1 MSDCSLTASLK
12 DKVVLVTGGSRGIG
26 RAIALGFAKQGAKIY
41 INYTSNAAAAE
52 EACAACK
59 EFGAQALAIKF
70 DVADSAAV
78 DQAFDQIKNEA
89 GRLDV
94 LVNNAGIASDGLT
107 IRFKDEEWNKVL
119 AVNLS
124 GSFYCARA
132 ASKIMLK
139 QREGRIINIS
149 SVVGEMGNPGQAAY
163 VSSKAGL
170 IGLTKSLAKELA
182 SRNIT
187 VNAVTPGFIET
198 EMTSGLD
205 EKLKAE
211 HFKAI
216 ALGRYGQAA
225 DVAAAVCFL
234 ASNSAGYI
242 TGQVLGING
251 GMYM

>member
-1 MSDCSLTASLK
+1 MGICTASQFK

-26 RAIALGFAKQGAKIY
+26 RAISVAFAKQGAHVY
-41 INYTSNAAAAE
+41 VNYTSNSAAAE
-52 EACAACK
+52 EVCSACS
-59 EFGAQALAIKF
+59 ELGAKATAIKF
-70 DVADSAAV
+70 DVSDSAAV
-78 DQAFDQIKNEA
+78 DLAFDQIKSES

-107 IRFKDEEWNKVL
+107 IRFKDEEWNKVIGI
-119 AVNLS
+119 NLS
-124 GSFYCARA
+124 GSFYCARSA
-132 ASKIMLK
+132 AKIMLK
-139 QREGRIINIS
+139 QREGRIVNIS
-149 SVVGEMGNPGQAAY
+149 SVVGEMGNAGQAAY

-198 EMTSGLD
+198 EMTSNLD

-216 ALGRYGQAA
+216 SLGRYGQA
-225 DVAAAVCFL
+225 DDIAAAVTFL
-234 ASNSAGYI
+234 ASQSAGYI
-242 TGQVLGING
+242 TGQVLGVNG